1 MKELEYKDS
10 YLNYYIRN
18 KAALVPVYDDEND
31 GVALEIISELYPKR
45 KIAPIKVNSLFQY

>member
-1 MKELEYKDS
+1 MEYKDS

-18 KAALVPVYDDEND
+18 KATLVPVYDDEND

>member
-1 MKELEYKDS
+1 MEYKDS

-18 KAALVPVYDDEND
+18 KATLVPVYDDEND
-31 GVALEIISELYPKR
+31 SVALEIISELYPKR